1 MISRDLVV
9 IEAPGKIRT
18 LSRIFQAVG
27 LHADVF
33 ATLGHFL
40 EYPKS
45 LSVCA
50 IQRKGESLVEAQ
62 RMPHRAEVFGAL
74 KRALGSC
81 KGRLLI
87 ATDDDQEGH
96 SIAWDVAALAES
108 MGLRLPTFRLLIS
121 GLDVDSVIRGLN
133 KLVPIDEKYKVPG
146 TARRMTDRLIGE
158 LYSDIPRGLPVGRVQ
173 SALLGLFDTG
183 DVIAGEVAVQIP
195 AADGGAPFTG
205 VVPVMVG
212 RTPAEVLEAMD
223 LQSIGKVSVGQRVQE
238 SLGRPM
244 DFSDALLSINATL
257 GIKVDA
263 AAALL
268 QEMYE
273 RGEISYPRTANR
285 GFTAAG
291 ADVVAQL
298 ARVKGIISFKKDA
311 LPRVPDT
318 QFAGHEAI
326 RILQPA
332 AAARIDVAKPALLQP
347 SVRDAALALI
357 ARATLEAGVSVTRE
371 TADVRSLPRW
381 AQGVQWK
388 RDVRRVAMP
397 WRVPD
402 VPAERTFDPAVALVK
417 TMVANGIGRP
427 ATWTG
432 HAAKFLDRGYV
443 DVELRLTDK
452 GKRILEQAPAAL
464 RDVVTSREIE
474 DLLES
479 GADDVAE
486 LVREALT
493 AVENGDANAMERLLS
508 GLQEKVEEEAYE
520 NRPRP
525 RF

>member
-1 MISRDLVV
+1 MISRDLVI

-45 LSVCA
+45 LSVSA
-50 IQRKGESLVEAQ
+50 IQRQGELLVEAQ
-62 RMPHRAEVFGAL
+62 RIPHRAEVFGAL
-74 KRALGSC
+74 KRTLGSC

-96 SIAWDVAALAES
+96 SIAWDVATLAES
-108 MGLRLPTFRLLIS
+108 MGLRLPTFRFLIS
-121 GLDVDSVIRGLN
+121 GLDADSVIRGLN
-133 KLVPIDEKYKVPG
+133 RLVPIDEKYKVPG

-158 LYSDIPRGLPVGRVQ
+158 FYSDIPKGLPVGRVQ
-173 SALLGLFDTG
+173 SALLGLCDTG
-183 DVIAGEVAVQIP
+183 NVIIGEVAVQIP
-195 AADGGAPFTG
+195 AADGGASFTG
-205 VVPVMVG
+205 VVPVMTG

-238 SLGRPM
+238 PLGRPM
-244 DFSDALLSINATL
+244 DFSDALLSLNSAL
-257 GIKVDA
+257 GIKIDA

-273 RGEISYPRTANR
+273 KGEISYPRTPNR
-285 GFTAAG
+285 GFTGAG

-298 ARVKGIISFKKDA
+298 ARVKGIIAFKKDV

-326 RILQPA
+326 RILQPDV
-332 AAARIDVAKPALLQP
+332 AARIEVAKPVRLQP
-347 SVRDAALALI
+347 SIRDAALALI
-357 ARATLEAGVSVTRE
+357 ARSTLEAGVSVIRE
-371 TADVRSLPRW
+371 TADVESLPGW
-381 AQGVQWK
+381 AQGISWK

-397 WRVPD
+397 WRVSD
-402 VPAERTFDPAVALVK
+402 VPAERTFDLETALVK
-417 TMVANGIGRP
+417 AMVANGVGRP
-427 ATWTG
+427 ATWAG

-443 DVELRLTDK
+443 DGELRLTDK
-452 GKRILEQAPAAL
+452 GKRVLEQAPAAL

-474 DLLES
+474 GLLES
-479 GADDVAE
+479 GVDDVAD

-493 AVENGDANAMERLLS
+493 AVENGDANAVERLVS
-508 GLQEKVEEEAYE
+508 SLQERGEEEAYE